1 MLKFHFP
8 FYRFNDKSK
17 QQDKKVLS
25 QGLELPSPSLTTSK
39 APAALS
45 KPSVLPTRDTQPYTF
60 HNPPSSVG
68 LAKVKDRKNK
78 PSYLKILPSPNPAVS
93 FQLVTGPGN
102 TAVLVPSS
110 VPPASVPST
119 SQGGMKQKS
128 CLRLHFFYYYFL
140 VQLIGY
146 FNCSR
151 MELLTYQVLVGKLCS
166 FSTIT
171 LCI

>member
-119 SQGGMKQKS
+119 SQGGMK
-128 CLRLHFFYYYFL
+128 
-140 VQLIGY
+140 
-146 FNCSR
+146 
-151 MELLTYQVLVGKLCS
+151 
-166 FSTIT
+166 
-171 LCI
+171 